1 MIIFGS
7 GEIASLARFYFE
19 RDCDEW
25 VGGFVVDD
33 EYANEE
39 QFEGKPLVPFSQ
51 AVKEFSP
58 DVTACHV
65 ALSYRGLN
73 SIRQSKFEQCRNA
86 GYRMVSYISSKAV
99 KWPDF
104 QEGLNSFVLE
114 YNNIQ
119 PRVKLGDNNMLWS
132 GNHIGHGTVIG
143 NHNYFASHVV
153 VSGNCKI
160 GDRNFFGVNAAI
172 KDFTTIGNDC
182 FITMGACVIKDMPD
196 GSVAIGR
203 DIIEGE
209 KAERIKGKYFK

>member
-19 RDCDEW
+19 NDYGMK
-25 VGGFVVDD
+25 VKAFTVDD
-33 EYANEE
+33 DYADGGP
-39 QFEGKPLVPFSQ
+39 FEGIPCVPFSQ
-51 AVKEFSP
+51 ALRDFPPETT
-58 DVTACHV
+58 DIHV

-73 SIRQSKFEQCRNA
+73 RLRQSKFEQCHE
-86 GYRMVSYISSKAV
+86 YRRVSYISSKAIR
-99 KWPDF
+99 WPDF
-104 QEGLNSFVLE
+104 SAGANSFVLE
-114 YNNIQ
+114 QNNIQ
-119 PRVKLGDNNMLWS
+119 PRVRLGDNNMLWS

-160 GDRNFFGVNAAI
+160 GDRNFFGVNATV

-182 FITMGACVIKDMPD
+182 FITMDASVTKDMPD

-203 DIIEGE
+203 EIITGE
-209 KAERIKGKYFK
+209 KADRIKGGYFG